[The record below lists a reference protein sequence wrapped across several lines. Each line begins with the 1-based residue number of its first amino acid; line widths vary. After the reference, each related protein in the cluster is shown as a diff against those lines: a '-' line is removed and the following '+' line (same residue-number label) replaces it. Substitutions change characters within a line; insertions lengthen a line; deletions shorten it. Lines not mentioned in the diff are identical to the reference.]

1 MAPDKA
7 SRTLFVGNIA
17 YGKQETRLRMKM
29 WVNNEIAAT
38 EEQITDML
46 SQVGQRPQFRLILD
60 RESGQPKGFGFA
72 TFQDTD
78 AAASAVRNLNN
89 YEFMGRTL
97 RVDYSNENDNDAPP
111 AGYSDNAVNG
121 YDGQSSALPV
131 LPPGTEL
138 PPNLTCTDAISKT
151 LSAMPPPQLLDIISQ
166 IKSLVTENPAKAAE
180 LLKQAPQL
188 SYAIFQ
194 ALLLLELVD
203 PQALTS
209 ILQGGGLP
217 QAPAPPAQPPFNPYQ
232 QQQYP
237 PYSAMQQPLSV
248 PTPPVQ
254 QQPYQPPPV
263 QAPQADQA
271 QLLQMVMNLSQDQI
285 NAMPPQEREQIMAVR
300 NQIMGGQ
307 LR

>member
-1 MAPDKA
+1 MAP

-17 YGKQETRLRMKM
+17 Y
-29 WVNNEIAAT
+29 AAT

-111 AGYSDNAVNG
+111 AGYAENAVNG
-121 YDGQSSALPV
+121 QDNSALPT
-131 LPPGTEL
+131 LPPGTDL
-138 PPNLTCTDAISKT
+138 PGGLTCTDAISKT
-151 LSAMPPPQLLDIISQ
+151 LNAMPPPQLLDIISQ
-166 IKSLVTENPAKAAE
+166 IKNLVTTDPTKATE

-203 PQALTS
+203 PQTLTS

-217 QAPAPPAQPPFNPYQ
+217 QAPAPPAPSAQSQFNPYS

-254 QQPYQPPPV
+254 QQPYQPPPA
-263 QAPQADQA
+263 QTPSTDQA
-271 QLLQMVMNLSQDQI
+271 QLLQMVMNLSADQI
-285 NAMPPQEREQIMAVR
+285 NAMPPAEREQIMAVR
-300 NQIMGGQ
+300 NQIASGQ
-307 LR
+307 IRV

>member
-1 MAPDKA
+1 MANTK
-7 SRTLFVGNIA
+7 V
-17 YGKQETRLRMKM
+17 
-29 WVNNEIAAT
+29 AAT
-38 EEQITDML
+38 EESITDML

-89 YEFMGRTL
+89 YEFMGRTI

-111 AGYSDNAVNG
+111 TNYNENAING
-121 YDGQSSALPV
+121 QDGTGGGLPP

-138 PPNLTCTDAISKT
+138 PPNLTCVEEISKT

-166 IKSLVTENPAKAAE
+166 IKNLVTTDPTKATD

-217 QAPAPPAQPPFNPYQ
+217 QAPAPPAQPQPNAYR

-237 PYSAMQQPLSV
+237 PYAVQQPTSV
-248 PTPPVQ
+248 PTPPVP
-254 QQPYQPPPV
+254 QQPYQPPPS
-263 QAPQADQA
+263 QAQPTDQA
-271 QLLQMVMNLSQDQI
+271 QLIQMVMNMPIDQI
-285 NAMPPQEREQIMAVR
+285 NAMAPAERDQVLALR
-300 NQIMGGQ
+300 NQIMAGQ
-307 LR
+307 MRV

>member
-1 MAPDKA
+1 
-7 SRTLFVGNIA
+7 
-17 YGKQETRLRMKM
+17 MKS
-29 WVNNEIAAT
+29 WADNEIAAT

-111 AGYSDNAVNG
+111 AGYNDNAVNG
-121 YDGQSSALPV
+121 QDGQGSALPV
-131 LPPGTEL
+131 LPPGTDL

-166 IKSLVTENPAKAAE
+166 IKSLVTENPSKATE

-209 ILQGGGLP
+209 ILQGGALP
-217 QAPAPPAQPPFNPYQ
+217 PAPTPQTQPPFNPYQ
-232 QQQYP
+232 QQQQYP
-237 PYSAMQQPLSV
+237 PYSALQQPLSV

-254 QQPYQPPPV
+254 QQPYQPPAA

-271 QLLQMVMNLSQDQI
+271 QLLQMVMSLSVDQI
-285 NAMPPQEREQIMAVR
+285 NAMAPQEREQIMALR
-300 NQIMGGQ
+300 NQIMAGQ
-307 LR
+307 LRL